1 MRSNPVSKGVKIPFD
16 PNIMNRSVRRAEN
29 IRSGGAERFGGNM
42 DLSFIMVFFALIILL
57 VLIVA
62 VVTVSTVTGNM
73 GAIMDDE
80 DGEV

>member
-1 MRSNPVSKGVKIPFD
+1 
-16 PNIMNRSVRRAEN
+16 
-29 IRSGGAERFGGNM
+29 M

>member
-1 MRSNPVSKGVKIPFD
+1 
-16 PNIMNRSVRRAEN
+16 
-29 IRSGGAERFGGNM
+29 M

-57 VLIVA
+57 VPFVA

-80 DGEV
+80 DGED